1 MYAARDLG
9 EERTVSEGEQVVGAV
24 LGIDPGT
31 RKMGWAVLLPG
42 PRGGFQVLASGTL
55 KPPTAYGLNERLGAL
70 LGKLQTLL
78 DGHPIAALAIESA
91 FVHKNPHTA
100 LALGQ
105 ARGLPIA
112 LAAARSIP
120 VFEYAPATVK
130 KHLTGSGRA
139 TKEQVRQMI
148 RILLALEHL
157 PPEDEADAIAVG
169 LAHVREQVTAVGH
182 HVQARPELDSASVT
196 PARSRYAALVEAA
209 GGASR
214 SRGRRGKR

>member
-1 MYAARDLG
+1 MSQGDASV
-9 EERTVSEGEQVVGAV
+9 EAV

-42 PRGGFQVLASGTL
+42 VRGGFEVLASGTL
-55 KPPTAYGLNERLGAL
+55 QPPARSGLNERLGIML
-70 LGKLQTLL
+70 DELQKLM
-78 DGHPIAALAIESA
+78 DGHAIGALAVESA

-112 LAAARSIP
+112 LAASRAIP
-120 VFEYAPATVK
+120 VFEYAPARVK

-148 RILLALEHL
+148 RILLALDHL

-169 LAHVREQVTAVGH
+169 LAHVREQVTAAGRGVGH
-182 HVQARPELDSASVT
+182 QAAPDLGAQT
-196 PARSRYAALVEAA
+196 PAQMRYAALVHAA

-214 SRGRRGKR
+214 GRRGRR